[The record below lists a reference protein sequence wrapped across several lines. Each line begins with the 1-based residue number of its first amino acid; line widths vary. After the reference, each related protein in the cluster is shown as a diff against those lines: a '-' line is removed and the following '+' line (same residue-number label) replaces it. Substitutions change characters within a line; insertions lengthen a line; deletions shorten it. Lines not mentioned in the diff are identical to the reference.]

1 MFALTLFLAC
11 LFLAP
16 APDSVLQPA
25 AGQPAGGRQPESTGP
40 VTAGT
45 GDSAP
50 LPASEEKPAS
60 AGREQ
65 EPALDRMHARA
76 RAAGREIS
84 LQEAI
89 RRALRTN
96 ADVRIRSLR
105 IAAARLD
112 VNSHKAKMLP
122 LLKVESTALFW
133 NDKLEM
139 QFSLPRELLDMLAM
153 INPNLHVAI
162 PPILVRK
169 QLTWQTSVTVIQP
182 LSPLLTLSALLDL
195 KKAEID
201 AARAET
207 SMEKRQVAQEVENL
221 YINAMKADAYLEV
234 LDQAQALLDA
244 QRARVAALIEAQAA
258 TPAEMARVDAADAD
272 LAAKRARALSAI
284 LLSRQALAYL
294 LGDPLDFF
302 YRLSPPV
309 MDAAWPDVDSCS
321 ARAMRER
328 PEFEVIRARRRQVH
342 EGRQAQQY
350 DLFPRLVAL
359 TQYKF
364 SEGFGDLEPRN
375 QWFAGLALSWELQW
389 NEKWREL
396 EKLDLAERELD
407 VQTQKAERGIRLEI
421 SKKYLEW
428 QTARAVM
435 ASRRAAEAAARIA
448 HDTQVKL
455 FNEKM
460 ATNTDVLSAQTQWLS
475 ARVERENAQWD
486 ELAAALAYLRSCG
499 P

>member
-1 MFALTLFLAC
+1 MLFLSLLSLFLAVTPPGERGTPPAVSP
-11 LFLAP
+11 AP
-16 APDSVLQPA
+16 APAVSLVPPA
-25 AGQPAGGRQPESTGP
+25 PAPPPAPVQKESPATG
-40 VTAGT
+40 
-45 GDSAP
+45 
-50 LPASEEKPAS
+50 EREK
-60 AGREQ
+60 
-65 EPALDRMHARA
+65 EPDLSRMHARA
-76 RAAGREIS
+76 QAQGRSITLRQAVE
-84 LQEAI
+84 
-89 RRALRTN
+89 RALRTN
-96 ADVRIRSLR
+96 ADVRIKSLR

-112 VNSHKAKMLP
+112 VHSHKARMLP

-133 NDKLEM
+133 NDRLAI
-139 QFSLPRELLDMLAM
+139 QFSLPKDLLDMLAL
-153 INPNLHVAI
+153 INPNLQVSV
-162 PPILVRK
+162 PPILVRERF
-169 QLTWQTSVTVIQP
+169 TWQTAVTVIQP
-182 LSPLLTLSALLDL
+182 LSPLLTLSSLLDL
-195 KKAEID
+195 KKAEVE

-207 SMEKRQVAQEVENL
+207 AMEKRRVAEEVESL
-221 YINAMKADAYLEV
+221 YLNALKADAYLAV
-234 LDQAQALLDA
+234 LEQAQALLDA
-244 QRARVAALIEAQAA
+244 QRARVAALIEAQVA

-294 LGDPLDFF
+294 LGDPLDTF
-302 YRLSPPV
+302 YRLMPPEA
-309 MDAAWPDVDSCS
+309 DAQWPGVDACS

-328 PEFEVIRARRRQVH
+328 PEFEMIRARRRQVH
-342 EGRQAQQY
+342 EGRQAQRY
-350 DLFPRLVAL
+350 DLFPRLAVL
-359 TQYKF
+359 SQYKF

-396 EKLDLAERELD
+396 EKLEVAERELD

-428 QTARAVM
+428 QAARSVLA
-435 ASRRAAEAAARIA
+435 ARRAAERAALVA
-448 HDTQVKL
+448 HEIQVKL

-486 ELAAALAYLRSCG
+486 ELAAALAYLRACG